1 MADDLFPLDMHD
13 GPTCEEEE
21 EEEVPAEDEQVS
33 RLTKV
38 DFISKISDK
47 DMHAHATVVAQ

>member
-13 GPTCEEEE
+13 GLTCEEEE

-33 RLTKV
+33 RLTQV
-38 DFISKISDK
+38 DFNFISSKIS
-47 DMHAHATVVAQ
+47 